1 MQSCWTYR
9 RDQVYG
15 QQLDTLRELRMAI
28 QNAIQA
34 IPARMVH
41 NATLKIVE
49 NDRKLI
55 DIQGLP
61 LGIYN

>member
-1 MQSCWTYR
+1 MQSCWTYC

-41 NATLKIVE
+41 NATLKVVE
-49 NDRKLI
+49 NARKLI
-55 DIQGLP
+55 EIQGNQ

>member
-1 MQSCWTYR
+1 MQSCF
-9 RDQVYG
+9 YG

-41 NATLKIVE
+41 NTTLKVVE
-49 NDRKLI
+49 NARKLI
-55 DIQGLP
+55 EIQGLQ

>member
-34 IPARMVH
+34 ITARMMH
-41 NATLKIVE
+41 NATLKVVE
-49 NDRKLI
+49 NARKLI
-55 DIQGLP
+55 EIQGLQ